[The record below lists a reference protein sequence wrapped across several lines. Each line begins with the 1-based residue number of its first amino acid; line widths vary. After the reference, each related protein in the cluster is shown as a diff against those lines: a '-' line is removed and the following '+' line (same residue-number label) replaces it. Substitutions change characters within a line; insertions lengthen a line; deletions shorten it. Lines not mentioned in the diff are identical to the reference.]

1 MGRDYD
7 KRRRSRRMYD
17 EYFNIFCN
25 DILAKDHTIRFV
37 AVADRQGHL
46 ITSAY
51 RKNLIPLMDKQETER
66 YSVQAALR
74 AAMRESFEEKIG
86 KLMFSV
92 GIYQKLIRA
101 TIPIVASRQN
111 KFYVLLSFDIG
122 SESNSII
129 VNKIMPEIEKNK
141 DYFL

>member
-1 MGRDYD
+1 
-7 KRRRSRRMYD
+7 MYD
-17 EYFNIFCN
+17 EYFNNFCHEV
-25 DILAKDHTIRFV
+25 LAKDPSIRFV
-37 AVADRQGHL
+37 AVADGHGRL
-46 ITSAY
+46 ITTSY

-66 YSVQAALR
+66 YSVQAVLR

-86 KLMFSV
+86 RLMFSV

-111 KFYVLLSFDIG
+111 KFYVLLSFDVN
-122 SESNSII
+122 SEPNSII
-129 VNKIMPEIEKNK
+129 VNKILPEIEKNK

>member
-1 MGRDYD
+1 MN
-7 KRRRSRRMYD
+7 D
-17 EYFNIFCN
+17 EYFTNFCHKV
-25 DILAKDHTIRFV
+25 LAKDQSIRFV
-37 AVADRQGHL
+37 AVADRHGQL
-46 ITSAY
+46 ITTAY
-51 RKNLIPLMDKQETER
+51 RKGLIPLMDKEETER

-92 GIYQKLIRA
+92 GVYQKLIRA

-111 KFYVLLSFDIG
+111 KFYVLLSFDVD
-122 SESNSII
+122 SEPNSII
-129 VNKIMPEIEKNK
+129 VNKILPEIEKNK